1 MSAEGFKWRREA
13 EEERK
18 EGGKSKG
25 ARRQR
30 GKKGETQTRKYAIAL
45 FVSIPP
51 SLPHSPTHSSK
62 YNDHRKVISKL
73 SQSEDSEPTESH
85 KKKARR
91 ETEGTAGYQSPPVVY
106 AYREEQ
112 LVMRERG

>member
-1 MSAEGFKWRREA
+1 MEKRSGRREERRGEIKGSA
-13 EEERK
+13 AAERK
-18 EGGKSKG
+18 EGRD
-25 ARRQR
+25 AD
-30 GKKGETQTRKYAIAL
+30 KKICYRSL
-45 FVSIPP
+45 CLHP